1 MAANYKIRE
10 VQIDVRPGIRVLA
23 EVESVDELKRLIS
36 ELAKA
41 ELLEVTAE
49 PDAHKTTT
57 VHKEPE
63 AGPDTPA
70 ARMELRAGLNHG
82 SLKARSVLAFKDGV
96 PQLLRPNSFG
106 KVTDAAIAL
115 LFAIEVG
122 MKRNPVEY
130 ESFKAI
136 YDDQNI
142 KSGSP
147 LPMLISNLK
156 NAGYIDKGLYTGS
169 RGLRLTAKGEKK
181 AIEVLT
187 AVCA

>member
-1 MAANYKIRE
+1 MAASYKIRE
-10 VQIDVRPGIRVLA
+10 VQIDVKPGIRLLA
-23 EVESVDELKRLIS
+23 EVESIDELKKLVS

-41 ELLEVTAE
+41 ELLEVRAE
-49 PDAHKTTT
+49 PDGHKKTA

-63 AGPDTPA
+63 VGDDAPAG
-70 ARMELRAGLNHG
+70 RVELRAGLTQG
-82 SLKARSVLAFKDGV
+82 SLKGKSVLAFKDGV

-106 KVTDAAIAL
+106 NVTEATLAL

-130 ESFKAI
+130 DGFKAI

-156 NAGYIDKGLYTGS
+156 NAGYVDKGLYTGS